1 MIGAGGGYLMD
12 FTHLHLHTEYSLLD
26 GAARIGDVIARA
38 KELGMSSI
46 AITDH
51 GAMYGVV
58 DFYRKAQ
65 DVGIKPIIGCEVYV
79 APGDLTNKTKAMKEY
94 AHLVLLAKDNE
105 GYKNLMRLSSI
116 AFTEGFYRK
125 PRIDYDVLETHKDGL
140 VCLSACLAGDI
151 PRMILSDNMAAA
163 DALAMRLRDIFG
175 EDFYL
180 ELQDHHLPEQK
191 SVNVALIDMGKR
203 LGIPLVATN
212 DVHYT
217 KKEDAEAQDVLLC
230 IQTRTCVE
238 DTDRMKFGTNEFY
251 LKSTDEMAALFQHVP
266 EAISNTQVIAD
277 KCNVTM
283 DFSKTHLPEFKV
295 PDGAS
300 HAGYLRQICEEGL
313 KQRYDKVT
321 DKLKA
326 RLSHELDVI
335 DKMGFTDYFLI
346 VWDFI
351 RFARQN
357 GIAVGPG
364 RGSAAGSLAAYVLRI
379 TDIDPIEYN
388 LLFERFLN
396 PERISMPDIDIDF
409 CIERRQ
415 EVIDYV
421 VEKYGADKVAQII
434 TFGTL
439 GAKQVI
445 RDVARAMKIPLS
457 DADRIAKMV
466 PFALKM
472 TIEKAMDQNARLKAE
487 YDTKPEI
494 KKLLDTA
501 RKLEGIPRHAST
513 HAAGVVISKLP
524 ITEYVPLQI
533 NPRDG
538 SVITQF
544 PMNTLEGLGLLK
556 MDFLGLRNLT
566 VIRHTVEMVKE
577 TRGEDIIIED
587 LKFNDMGVFGMIAS
601 GDTDGVFQLE
611 SAGMRNLMQNLKPTS
626 LGDIMVGIS
635 LYRPG
640 PMDSIPGYLKAKEN
654 PEMTQYVHPR
664 LKRILKETYG
674 SMVYQEQVMEI
685 VRDLAGYSMGR
696 SDLVRRAMAK
706 KKKDVMEKERRVFVY
721 GDDEIG
727 VPGAV
732 RRGVPAKVAESIFA
746 QMMDFAE
753 YAFNKSHACAYAAIA
768 YYTAYLKHYYKVEY
782 MTALL
787 NSFIG
792 TTDKISAY
800 IQYCINSGIRLLMPD
815 INRSQYLFSVEGDS
829 IRFGF
834 AAIRDVGHAAMDI
847 VEERQNGIYETF
859 RAFINRNVGAVNK
872 KMLEGLILAGC
883 FDSLGLG
890 RSQLMSVYERV
901 LKSAQDA
908 SRSNIAGQI
917 SLFDI
922 DPTMDSGDT
931 DDYPDTQEYQ
941 TDKLLA
947 MEKIATGVYLSGHP
961 LDGMK
966 DMLEARDINIFKILS
981 ATEDVASAK
990 FFESRVVEL
999 IGIIGSIKRRATK
1012 QKKLMANAM
1021 LEDLF
1026 GMIEL
1031 IIFPNVF
1038 QRYEMLLVN
1047 DSIVCVTGKV
1057 DIRENEA
1064 PQLLVESIVPFVQP
1078 DRSMAG
1084 KRLYVR
1090 IPKDMGE
1097 GKARLKQ
1104 ILKTSPGSESV
1115 SVVVEATNER
1125 IKTGGALGVTLTRS
1139 LITSLASTFGSEN
1152 IVLK

>member
-1 MIGAGGGYLMD
+1 MD

-26 GAARIGDVIARA
+26 GTARIGDVVARA
-38 KELGMSSI
+38 KALGMHSI

-58 DFYRKAQ
+58 DFYRAA
-65 DVGIKPIIGCEVYV
+65 VNAGIKPIIGCEVYV
-79 APGDLTNKTKAMKEY
+79 APGELTNKTKAMKEY

-151 PRMILSDNMAAA
+151 PRMIMSGDMAGA
-163 DALAMRLRDIFG
+163 DALAVRLRDMFG
-175 EDFYL
+175 DDFYL
-180 ELQDHHLPEQK
+180 ELQDHYLPEQK
-191 SVNVALIDMGKR
+191 QVNAALVDMAGR
-203 LGIPLVATN
+203 LQIPLVATN

-217 KKEDAEAQDVLLC
+217 NKEDAEAQDVLLC
-230 IQTRTCVE
+230 IQTRTYVE
-238 DTDRMKFGTNEFY
+238 DTDRLKFGTNEFY
-251 LKSTDEMAALFQHVP
+251 LKSAKEMAALFPHVP
-266 EAISNTQVIAD
+266 EAISNTQAIAD

-283 DFSKTHLPEFKV
+283 DFSKTHLPEFSV
-295 PDGAS
+295 PGGVS
-300 HAGYLRQICEEGL
+300 HTDYLRQICEEGL
-313 KQRYDKVT
+313 KERYDKVT
-321 DKLKA
+321 DAL
-326 RLSHELDVI
+326 RERMTHELDII

-357 GIAVGPG
+357 GITVGPG

-421 VEKYGADKVAQII
+421 VGKYGADKVAQII

-445 RDVARAMKIPLS
+445 RDVARAMKLPLS

-501 RKLEGIPRHAST
+501 MKLEGIPRHAST

-544 PMNTLEGLGLLK
+544 PMGTLESLGLLK

-566 VIRHTVEMVKE
+566 VIRHTVETVKQ
-577 TRGEDIIIED
+577 TRGEDIVVED
-587 LKFNDMGVFGMIAS
+587 IKFNDTGVFDMIAS

-611 SAGMRNLMQNLKPTS
+611 SAGMRNLMQKLRPTS

-640 PMDSIPGYLKAKEN
+640 PMDSIPDYLKAKEN
-654 PEMTQYVHPR
+654 PESLNYAHPR
-664 LKRILKETYG
+664 LKRILAETYG

-706 KKKDVMEKERRVFVY
+706 KKKDVMEKERRVFVH
-721 GDDEIG
+721 GDDESG

-792 TTDKISAY
+792 TPDKISAY
-800 IQYCINSGIRLLMPD
+800 IQYCVNSGIKLLMPD
-815 INRSQYLFSVEGDS
+815 INKSQYLFAVEGDD

-834 AAIRDVGHAAMDI
+834 AAIRDVGHAATDI
-847 VEERQNGIYETF
+847 VEERSNGQFETF

-872 KMLEGLILAGC
+872 KMVEGLILAGC
-883 FDSLGLG
+883 FDSLGLK
-890 RSQLMSVYERV
+890 RSQLMTVYERV

-908 SRSNIAGQI
+908 SRNNVAGQI
-917 SLFDI
+917 SLFEL
-922 DPTMDSGDT
+922 DPAMDSGDT
-931 DDYPDTQEYQ
+931 DDYPDTDEYQ

-966 DMLEARDINIFKILS
+966 EELEARDINTYKILS
-981 ATEDVASAK
+981 AAEDAASAR
-990 FFESRVVEL
+990 FFEARVVEL
-999 IGIIGSIKRRATK
+999 IGIIGNIRRRSTK
-1012 QKKLMANAM
+1012 NKKLMANAM

-1026 GMIEL
+1026 GTIEL

-1038 QRYEMLLVN
+1038 QRYEMMLVN
-1047 DSIVCVTGKV
+1047 DTIVRVVGKV
-1057 DIRENEA
+1057 DIREDEA
-1064 PQLLVESIVPFVQP
+1064 PQLLVEGIIPYVQQ
-1078 DRSMAG
+1078 DKSLTD

-1090 IPKDMGE
+1090 IPKDMG
-1097 GKARLKQ
+1097 GDKARLKQ
-1104 ILKTSPGSESV
+1104 ILKTSPGSASV
-1115 SVVVEATNER
+1115 SVVVEATDER
-1125 IKTGGALGVTLTRS
+1125 IKTSGALGVTLTKS
-1139 LITSLASTFGSEN
+1139 LINSLTSAFGSEN
-1152 IVLK
+1152 IIVK